1 MLFRHYERAKT
12 FIFRDV
18 WVKEPPPGWRGYPF
32 WLLRTTVLVA
42 EGFWKQDLLI
52 RSAALTYKV
61 LFAIIPFLA
70 VVLAVLKGF
79 LGNQANADQI
89 RKLLTDRLAPGLGNN
104 VADKINE
111 LIANTDAAAIGFVGF
126 ATLIYTSIS
135 LLTTVEHSFNVIW
148 AVRRPRTLARRLT
161 IYWTLLTLGPIC
173 LAASVGLSGFV
184 QNQQAYDW
192 LARHIPYFAI
202 ILTALV
208 PFLLTWTVFAA
219 MYLIMP
225 NTRVS
230 FGAAVAGALV
240 AGTVWEFLKRLY
252 VIYNATFV
260 NTYQVYGSLGAIP
273 ILLLWI
279 YLSWIIV
286 LFGAE
291 LVFAMQHV
299 RTYEREME
307 APKLSQAFKEKL
319 AIYVML
325 EVTRDFLVGREAP
338 NGEQLADRLKVPVR
352 AVNDVIYTLAGQKL
366 LREVPQGQFA
376 SYFPFEDPARTTVKR
391 VLDAMRTHG
400 DEPRIQNGTV
410 SERLAQLPQGEETSS
425 ARQLAAVSM
434 RELADSPAPQPPQAT
449 S

>member
-104 VADKINE
+104 
-111 LIANTDAAAIGFVGF
+111 DAAAIGFVGF

-410 SERLAQLPQGEETSS
+410 SERLALE
-425 ARQLAAVSM
+425 ALSM